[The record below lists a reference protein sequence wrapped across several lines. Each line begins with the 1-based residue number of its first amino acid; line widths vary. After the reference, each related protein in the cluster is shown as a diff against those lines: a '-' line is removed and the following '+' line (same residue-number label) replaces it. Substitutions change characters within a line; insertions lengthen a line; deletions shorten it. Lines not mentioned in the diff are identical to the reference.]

1 MKLKI
6 GNPLQDENAM
16 FNLVL
21 VVIGAAALIVLASVL
36 FGRTA
41 GAIVLLIELVA
52 GAGLIVSARRG

>member
-1 MKLKI
+1 VKLKI